1 MTILENSEPRKS
13 SAEQSHGV
21 KSSHAMLMLG
31 AAGVVYGD
39 IGTSPIYALRET
51 LRAATQGAGVA
62 SKAEIIGSLSI
73 IVWALTIIVTLKYA
87 LIVLRAGNR
96 GEGGTLSL
104 AILARSAAGNA
115 HKIITALGVVG
126 AALFF
131 GDAFITPAISVLSAV
146 EGFVLTDPDISG
158 FVIPITAGI
167 LITLFSV
174 QRFGTSKVSA
184 VFGPVMLVWFGCLT
198 VSGLRHILDDPSV
211 FRALDP
217 LEAIA
222 FALDHSKVALAVA
235 GAAFLAVTGA
245 EALYVD
251 LGHFGRTPIIHT
263 WFVLVFPALVINYLG
278 QGAFLLSNAGYVD
291 QPLFEMMPDWGRIP
305 IILLATVATV
315 IASQAVISGAFSMA
329 RQAAQLHLLP
339 RLTII
344 HTSETQSGQIYLPQ
358 INWLLLLG
366 VLSLV
371 LGFGSSDAI
380 AAAYGISISGQMLVT
395 TLLLALV
402 MRGAWRWP
410 LAVTALVTVVFAAI
424 DAMFLTANMLKFLEG
439 GWVSIFMSSTLL
451 TVMIIWTSGSKR
463 LFDKT
468 RKHEIPLTT
477 LVASL
482 KKSPPPQVPGT
493 AIFMTGDL
501 ESAPTSLMH
510 SLKHYKVLHEQN
522 LIMTIKT
529 LPVPFVED
537 DERLTITPVDDGFTK
552 LSVAYGYME
561 DPDIPGALKELR
573 KQGIKFDIMS
583 TSFFLS
589 RRTLIPS
596 ASSGFLKGLMTRGF
610 IRLTRFAADTT
621 SFFRLPTGR
630 VVEIGTQVVL

>member
-1 MTILENSEPRKS
+1 MTILENAETRKS

-51 LRAATQGAGVA
+51 LRAATNGAGVA

-87 LIVLRAGNR
+87 LIVLRAGNQ

-104 AILARSAAGNA
+104 AILARKVAGRA
-115 HKIITALGVVG
+115 QYIVTALGVIG

-146 EGFVLTDPDISG
+146 EGFVLTDPDIAG
-158 FVIPITAGI
+158 YVIPITAGI
-167 LITLFSV
+167 LITLFAV

-198 VSGLRHILDDPSV
+198 ISGLGHILDDPSV

-222 FALDHSKVALAVA
+222 FALDHSTVALAVA
-235 GAAFLAVTGA
+235 GAAFLSVTGA

-305 IILLATVATV
+305 IILLATAATV

-402 MRGAWRWP
+402 MRGVWRWP
-410 LAVTALVTVVFAAI
+410 LALVVVVAIVFAAI
-424 DAMFLTANMLKFLEG
+424 DAMFLTANMMKFFEG
-439 GWVSIFMSSTLL
+439 GWVSIFMSSALL
-451 TVMIIWTSGSKR
+451 AIMVVWTKGSKR

-477 LVASL
+477 LVNSL
-482 KKSPPPQVPGT
+482 KKNMPHQVPGT
-493 AIFMTGDL
+493 AIFMTGDPD
-501 ESAPTSLMH
+501 SAPTSLMH

-537 DERLTITPVDDGFTK
+537 EERLTITPVDDSFTR
-552 LSVAYGYME
+552 LTVAYGYME

-573 KQGIKFDIMS
+573 KKGIKFDIMS

-589 RRTLIPS
+589 RRMLVP
-596 ASSGFLKGLMTRGF
+596 ASSGILKGLMTRSF